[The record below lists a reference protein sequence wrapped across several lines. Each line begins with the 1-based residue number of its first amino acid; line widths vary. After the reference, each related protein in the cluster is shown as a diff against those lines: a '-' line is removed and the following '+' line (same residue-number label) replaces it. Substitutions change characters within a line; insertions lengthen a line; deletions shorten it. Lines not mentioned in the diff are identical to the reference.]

1 MIPIR
6 GGILFSHAEMSR
18 ADSIGHETLVQC
30 LSSFNTLGGTRSSD
44 ILQDLDC
51 FSWGL
56 KFTTSKNVND
66 AFLG

>member
-1 MIPIR
+1 
-6 GGILFSHAEMSR
+6 MSR